1 MKTLTEFLQKCKEVN
16 AKRTEGE
23 WKYDDGNQQIEQ
35 YDTRQSIADICTEW
49 QMMSHKTPQFIPE
62 YWDNGEFIAFAAN
75 NFGKLVQAL
84 EASFKEIKVIRE
96 CALQE
101 DAQNTA
107 FKAFDSLCKIER
119 LLLEDLKT

>member
-1 MKTLTEFLQKCKEVN
+1 MTLADFFKQCKDVE
-16 AKRTEGE
+16 AKRTPGFVEI
-23 WKYDDGNQQIEQ
+23 DAGNSVLVPLTDKSLSGVTKRQI
-35 YDTRQSIADICTEW
+35 
-49 QMMSHKTPQFIPE
+49 
-62 YWDNGEFIAFAAN
+62 GEFDLGRSGDAEFHAFSAN
-75 NFGKLVQAL
+75 HFGKLVRAL

>member
-1 MKTLTEFLQKCKEVN
+1 MTLTEFLQKCKEIN
-16 AKRTEGE
+16 AKRTPGE
-23 WKYDDGNQQIEQ
+23 WSFDGHYFSTNNTGVWLYKGFSLFQDEN
-35 YDTRQSIADICTEW
+35 
-49 QMMSHKTPQFIPE
+49 P
-62 YWDNGEFIAFAAN
+62 EFIAFAAN